1 MIFNFSHKN
10 FLGRPIWHNITLT
23 DQLTDEDMKAELLVT
38 LSYLSAAQ
46 RIGCTIAK
54 AKDLILTETDKDLY
68 AKVTLLS
75 RNIENQS
82 LTTNY
87 VDLHENPEFSQEVI
101 FSFPDVGNVSKN
113 DGLIIRIDIM
123 ARQKKFLSQPR
134 FIGRCEIGNSHTV
147 DKHGQEHWATTFT
160 SPKSVTQWHKLKD
173 PN

>member
-1 MIFNFSHKN
+1 
-10 FLGRPIWHNITLT
+10 
-23 DQLTDEDMKAELLVT
+23 MKAELLVT

-54 AKDLILTETDKDLY
+54 AKELILTQNDKDLY

-75 RNIENQS
+75 RNVENQS
-82 LTTNY
+82 ITTNY
-87 VDLHENPEFSQEVI
+87 VKLHENPDFSQEVM
-101 FSFPDVGNVSKN
+101 FSFTDVRNASK
-113 DGLIIRIDIM
+113 DEGLVIRIDIM

-134 FIGRCEIGNSHTV
+134 FLGRCEIGNSHSV
-147 DKHGQEHWATTFT
+147 EKHGQEHWATTLN